1 MPILTLH
8 RRQMF
13 KLSIPYWVFI
23 NEHPIGIMQSKEV
36 SLELPPAQ
44 FDLSIKILF
53 RPFKAANKREQSEA
67 CFDSAERKQA
77 RPKVK
82 WQFSLGGKRKV
93 LLSEGEHL
101 HLTITDKERWWNILF
116 DIDLILWL
124 AKMFFELPHPW
135 NIVYEVVSNGFF
147 ALWLARIW
155 FIRDSYFKIVEQNL
169 KPNV

>member
-23 NEHPIGIMQSKEV
+23 NEQPIGIMQGKEV
-36 SLELPPAQ
+36 SIELPPTQ

-53 RPFKAANKREQSEA
+53 RF
-67 CFDSAERKQA
+67 F
-77 RPKVK
+77 K
-82 WQFSLGGKRKV
+82 WQFSIGGKRKV
-93 LLSEGEHL
+93 CLSEGEHL
-101 HLTITDKERWWNILF
+101 HLTITDKEGLARRSEGGSQRWWNILF
-116 DIDLILWL
+116 DIDLVLWL

-155 FIRDSYFKIVEQNL
+155 FIRDRYFQIIEQ
-169 KPNV
+169 K

>member
-23 NEHPIGIMQSKEV
+23 NEHPIGIMQGKEV
-36 SLELPPAQ
+36 SIELPPAQ

-53 RPFKAANKREQSEA
+53 RLF
-67 CFDSAERKQA
+67 
-77 RPKVK
+77 K
-82 WQFSLGGKRKV
+82 WQFSIGGKRKV

-101 HLTITDKERWWNILF
+101 HLRITDKERWWNILF
-116 DIDLILWL
+116 DIDLVLWL
-124 AKMFFELPHPW
+124 VRFFVVFHYPW
-135 NIVYEVVSNGFF
+135 NIVYEIVSNGFF
-147 ALWLARIW
+147 AIWLARIW
-155 FIRDSYFKIVEQNL
+155 FIRNRYFKIVEQNL

>member
-1 MPILTLH
+1 MSKITLH

-23 NEHPIGIMQSKEV
+23 NEHPIGIMQGKEV
-36 SLELPPAQ
+36 SIELPLAQ

-53 RPFKAANKREQSEA
+53 RLF
-67 CFDSAERKQA
+67 
-77 RPKVK
+77 K
-82 WQFSLGGKRKV
+82 WQFSIGGKRKV
-93 LLSEGEHL
+93 CLSEGEHL

-116 DIDLILWL
+116 DFDIVLWL
-124 AKMFFELPHPW
+124 VRFFVDFPYPW

-155 FIRDSYFKIVEQNL
+155 FIRNRYFQIIEQ
-169 KPNV
+169 K

>member
-23 NEHPIGIMQSKEV
+23 NEQPIGIMQGKQV
-36 SLELPPAQ
+36 NIELPPSQ

-53 RPFKAANKREQSEA
+53 RLF
-67 CFDSAERKQA
+67 
-77 RPKVK
+77 K
-82 WQFSLGGKRKV
+82 WQFSIRGKRKV
-93 LLSEGEHL
+93 CLSEGEHL

-116 DIDLILWL
+116 DIDLVLWL

-155 FIRDSYFKIVEQNL
+155 FIRDRYFKIVKQSL